1 MGGSVAAGAMIVGT
15 SLLVVFALAMSTLN
29 SQVESGLSELET
41 AAEPIPSFTI
51 DSATNIGTSTTGAV
65 VDFTINTAG
74 SGYSNGDSV
83 EVKLPGSG
91 TGFAATLVVNGTG
104 AVTDL
109 DITAYGSSYLYSS
122 SFQIDVVVDCSPICD
137 GNLDITATLGNIIQV
152 QITNDG
158 NVDIDTDHTWIFEN
172 GQNIKSLSDQFWG
185 DLSNTIFPGET
196 FTYDALP
203 RLGGQNLVSGNMAVT
218 CNEVTKS
225 ITVT

>member
-51 DSATNIGTSTTGAV
+51 DSATNIGTSTSVAV
-65 VDFTINTAG
+65 VDFTINDG
-74 SGYSNGDSV
+74 GNGYTQDALV
-83 EVKLPGSG
+83 ETTSD
-91 TGFAATLVVNGTG
+91 TWRGFNATLVVDSFGE
-104 AVTDL
+104 VTDL
-109 DITAYGSSYLYSS
+109 VITTYGSSYLYAS
-122 SFQIDVVVDCSPICD
+122 SFQIDVVVDCTPTCD
-137 GNLDITATLGNIIQV
+137 GNLDITATLGNVVQV

-158 NVDIDTDHTWIFEN
+158 NVDMDTDYTWIFEN
-172 GQNIKSLSDQFWG
+172 GQNIKSLSDQFLG
-185 DLSNTIFPGET
+185 DRSNTIFPGET

-203 RLGGQNLVSGNMAVT
+203 SLGGQNLVSGNMAVT

-225 ITVT
+225 ISVS

>member
-65 VDFTINTAG
+65 VDFTINDG
-74 SGYSNGDSV
+74 
-83 EVKLPGSG
+83 G
-91 TGFAATLVVNGTG
+91 TGYTQDALVETSSDTWRGFNATLVVDSFGE
-104 AVTDL
+104 VTDL
-109 DITAYGSSYLYSS
+109 VITAYGSSYLYSS
-122 SFQIDVVVDCSPICD
+122 SFQIDVVVDCTPTCD
-137 GNLDITATLGNIIQV
+137 GNLDITATLGNVVQV

-158 NVDIDTDHTWIFEN
+158 NVDMDTDYTWIFEN
-172 GQNIKSLSDQFWG
+172 GQNIKSLSDQFLG
-185 DLSNTIFPGET
+185 DRSNTIFPGET

-203 RLGGQNLVSGNMAVT
+203 RFGGQNLVSGNMAVT
-218 CNEVTKS
+218 CDEVTKS

>member
-65 VDFTINTAG
+65 VDFTINDG
-74 SGYSNGDSV
+74 
-83 EVKLPGSG
+83 G
-91 TGFAATLVVNGTG
+91 TGYTQDALVETSSDTWRGFNATLVVDSFGE
-104 AVTDL
+104 VTDL
-109 DITAYGSSYLYSS
+109 VITAYGSSYLYAS
-122 SFQIDVVVDCSPICD
+122 SFQIDVVVDCTPTCD
-137 GNLDITATLGNIIQV
+137 GNLDITATLGNVVQV

-158 NVDIDTDHTWIFEN
+158 NVDMDTDYTWIFEN
-172 GQNIKSLSDQFWG
+172 GQNIKSLSDQFLG
-185 DLSNTIFPGET
+185 DRSNTIFPGET

-203 RLGGQNLVSGNMAVT
+203 RLGGQNLASGNMAVT
-218 CNEVTKS
+218 CDEVTKS

>member
-65 VDFTINTAG
+65 VDFTINDG
-74 SGYSNGDSV
+74 GNGYTQDALV
-83 EVKLPGSG
+83 ETSSD
-91 TGFAATLVVNGTG
+91 TWRGFNATLVVDSFGE
-104 AVTDL
+104 VTDL
-109 DITAYGSSYLYSS
+109 VITAYGSSYLYAS
-122 SFQIDVVVDCSPICD
+122 SFQIDVVVDCTPTCD
-137 GNLDITATLGNIIQV
+137 GNLDITATLGNVVQV

-158 NVDIDTDHTWIFEN
+158 NVDMDTDYTWIFEN

-185 DLSNTIFPGET
+185 DRSNTIFPGET

-203 RLGGQNLVSGNMAVT
+203 SLGGQNLVSGNMAVT

>member
-65 VDFTINTAG
+65 VDFTINDG
-74 SGYSNGDSV
+74 
-83 EVKLPGSG
+83 G
-91 TGFAATLVVNGTG
+91 TGYTQDALVETTSDTWRGFNATLVVDSFGE
-104 AVTDL
+104 VTDL
-109 DITAYGSSYLYSS
+109 VITTYGSSYLYAS
-122 SFQIDVVVDCSPICD
+122 SFQIDVVVDCAPTCD
-137 GNLDITATLGNIIQV
+137 GNLDITATLGNVVQV

-158 NVDIDTDHTWIFEN
+158 NVDMDTDYTWIFEN
-172 GQNIKSLSDQFWG
+172 GQNIKSLSDQFLG
-185 DLSNTIFPGET
+185 DRSNTIFPGET

-203 RLGGQNLVSGNMAVT
+203 RLGGQNLVSGNMAVS
-218 CNEVTKS
+218 CDEVTKS

>member
-51 DSATNIGTSTTGAV
+51 DSAINIGTSTTGAV
-65 VDFTINTAG
+65 VDFTINDG
-74 SGYSNGDSV
+74 
-83 EVKLPGSG
+83 G
-91 TGFAATLVVNGTG
+91 TGYTQDTLVETTSDTWRGFNATLVVDSFGE
-104 AVTDL
+104 VTDL
-109 DITAYGSSYLYSS
+109 VITAYGSSYLYAS
-122 SFQIDVVVDCSPICD
+122 SFQIDVVVDCTPTCD
-137 GNLDITATLGNIIQV
+137 GNLDITATLGNVVQV

-158 NVDIDTDHTWIFEN
+158 NVDMDTDHTWIFEN
-172 GQNIKSLSDQFWG
+172 GQNIKSLSDQFLG
-185 DLSNTIFPGET
+185 DRSNTIFPGET

-203 RLGGQNLVSGNMAVT
+203 RLGGQNLVSGNMAVS
-218 CNEVTKS
+218 CDEVTKS

>member
-65 VDFTINTAG
+65 VDFTINDG
-74 SGYSNGDSV
+74 GNGYTQDALV
-83 EVKLPGSG
+83 ETTSD
-91 TGFAATLVVNGTG
+91 TWRGFNATLVVDSFGE
-104 AVTDL
+104 VTDL
-109 DITAYGSSYLYSS
+109 VITAYGSSYLYAS
-122 SFQIDVVVDCSPICD
+122 SFQIDVVVDCTPTCD
-137 GNLDITATLGNIIQV
+137 GNLDITATLGNVVQV

-158 NVDIDTDHTWIFEN
+158 NVDMDTDYTWIFEN
-172 GQNIKSLSDQFWG
+172 GQNIKSLSDQFLG
-185 DLSNTIFPGET
+185 DRSNTIFPGET

-203 RLGGQNLVSGNMAVT
+203 SLGGQNLVSGNMAVT

>member
-65 VDFTINTAG
+65 VDFTINDG
-74 SGYSNGDSV
+74 GNGYTQDALV
-83 EVKLPGSG
+83 ETTSD
-91 TGFAATLVVNGTG
+91 TWRGFNATLVVDSFGE
-104 AVTDL
+104 VTDL
-109 DITAYGSSYLYSS
+109 VITAYGSSYLYAS
-122 SFQIDVVVDCSPICD
+122 SFQIDVVVDCTPTCD
-137 GNLDITATLGNIIQV
+137 GNLDITATLGNVVQV

-158 NVDIDTDHTWIFEN
+158 NVDMDTDYTWIFGN

-185 DLSNTIFPGET
+185 DRSNTIFPGET

-203 RLGGQNLVSGNMAVT
+203 SLGGQNLVSGNMAVT

>member
-65 VDFTINTAG
+65 VDFTINDG
-74 SGYSNGDSV
+74 
-83 EVKLPGSG
+83 G
-91 TGFAATLVVNGTG
+91 TGYTQDALVETSSDTWRGFNATLVVDSFGE
-104 AVTDL
+104 VTDL
-109 DITAYGSSYLYSS
+109 VITAYGSSYLYAS
-122 SFQIDVVVDCSPICD
+122 SFQIDVVVDCTPTCD
-137 GNLDITATLGNIIQV
+137 GNLDITATLGNVVQV

-158 NVDIDTDHTWIFEN
+158 NVDMDTDYTWIFEN

-185 DLSNTIFPGET
+185 DRSNTIFPGET

-218 CNEVTKS
+218 CDEVTKS

>member
-65 VDFTINTAG
+65 VDFTINDG
-74 SGYSNGDSV
+74 
-83 EVKLPGSG
+83 G
-91 TGFAATLVVNGTG
+91 TGYTQDALVETTSDTWRGFNATLVVDSFGE
-104 AVTDL
+104 VTDL
-109 DITAYGSSYLYSS
+109 VITAYGSSYLYAS
-122 SFQIDVVVDCSPICD
+122 SFQIDVVVDCTPTCD
-137 GNLDITATLGNIIQV
+137 GNLDITATLGNVVQV

-158 NVDIDTDHTWIFEN
+158 NVDMDTDYTWIFEN

-185 DLSNTIFPGET
+185 DSSNTIFPGET

-218 CNEVTKS
+218 CDEVTKS

>member
-65 VDFTINTAG
+65 VDFTINDG
-74 SGYSNGDSV
+74 
-83 EVKLPGSG
+83 G
-91 TGFAATLVVNGTG
+91 TGYTQDALVETSSDTWRGFNATLVVDSFGE
-104 AVTDL
+104 VTDL
-109 DITAYGSSYLYSS
+109 VITAYGSSYLYAS
-122 SFQIDVVVDCSPICD
+122 SFQIDVVVDCTPTCD
-137 GNLDITATLGNIIQV
+137 GNLDITATLGNVVQV

-158 NVDIDTDHTWIFEN
+158 NVDMDTDYTWIFEN
-172 GQNIKSLSDQFWG
+172 GQNIKSLSDQFLG
-185 DLSNTIFPGET
+185 DRSNTIFPGET

-218 CNEVTKS
+218 CDEVTKS

>member
-65 VDFTINTAG
+65 VDFTINDG
-74 SGYSNGDSV
+74 
-83 EVKLPGSG
+83 G
-91 TGFAATLVVNGTG
+91 TGYTQDALVETTSDTWRGFNATLVVDSFGE
-104 AVTDL
+104 VTDL
-109 DITAYGSSYLYSS
+109 VITAYGSSYLYAS
-122 SFQIDVVVDCSPICD
+122 SFQIDVVVDCTPTCD
-137 GNLDITATLGNIIQV
+137 GNLDITATLGNVVQV

-158 NVDIDTDHTWIFEN
+158 NVDMDTDYTWIFEN
-172 GQNIKSLSDQFWG
+172 GQNIKSLSDQFLG
-185 DLSNTIFPGET
+185 DRSNTIFPGET

-218 CNEVTKS
+218 CDEVTKS

>member
-65 VDFTINTAG
+65 VDFTINDG
-74 SGYSNGDSV
+74 
-83 EVKLPGSG
+83 G
-91 TGFAATLVVNGTG
+91 TGYTQDALVETSSDTWRGFNATLVVDSFGE
-104 AVTDL
+104 VTDL
-109 DITAYGSSYLYSS
+109 VITAYGSSYLYAS
-122 SFQIDVVVDCSPICD
+122 SFQIDVVVDCTPTCD
-137 GNLDITATLGNIIQV
+137 GNLDITATLGNVVQV

-158 NVDIDTDHTWIFEN
+158 NVDMDTDYTWIFEN
-172 GQNIKSLSDQFWG
+172 GQNIKSLSDQFLG
-185 DLSNTIFPGET
+185 DRSNTIFPGET

-203 RLGGQNLVSGNMAVT
+203 SLGGQNLVSGNMAVT

>member
-65 VDFTINTAG
+65 VDFTINDG
-74 SGYSNGDSV
+74 GNGYTQDALV
-83 EVKLPGSG
+83 ETTSD
-91 TGFAATLVVNGTG
+91 TWRGFNATLVVDSFGE
-104 AVTDL
+104 VTDL
-109 DITAYGSSYLYSS
+109 VITAYGSSYLYAS
-122 SFQIDVVVDCSPICD
+122 SFQIDVVVDCTPTCD
-137 GNLDITATLGNIIQV
+137 GNLDITATLGNVVQV

-158 NVDIDTDHTWIFEN
+158 NVDMDTDYTWIFEN
-172 GQNIKSLSDQFWG
+172 GQNIKSLSDQFLG
-185 DLSNTIFPGET
+185 DRSNTIFPGET

-203 RLGGQNLVSGNMAVT
+203 SLGGQNLVSGGHGRSNGGSKD
-218 CNEVTKS
+218 E
-225 ITVT
+225 IF

>member
-65 VDFTINTAG
+65 VDFTINDG
-74 SGYSNGDSV
+74 
-83 EVKLPGSG
+83 G
-91 TGFAATLVVNGTG
+91 TGYTQDALVETTSDTWRGFNATLVVDSFGE
-104 AVTDL
+104 VTDL
-109 DITAYGSSYLYSS
+109 VITAYGSSYLYAS
-122 SFQIDVVVDCSPICD
+122 SFQIDVVVDCTPTCD
-137 GNLDITATLGNIIQV
+137 GNLDITATLGNVVQV

-158 NVDIDTDHTWIFEN
+158 NVDMDTDYTWIFEN

-185 DLSNTIFPGET
+185 DRSNTIFPGET

-218 CNEVTKS
+218 CDEVTKS

>member
-65 VDFTINTAG
+65 VDFTINDG
-74 SGYSNGDSV
+74 GNGYTQDALV
-83 EVKLPGSG
+83 ETTSD
-91 TGFAATLVVNGTG
+91 TWRGFNATLVVDSFGE
-104 AVTDL
+104 VTDL
-109 DITAYGSSYLYSS
+109 VITAYGSSYLYAS
-122 SFQIDVVVDCSPICD
+122 SFQIDVVVDCTPTCD
-137 GNLDITATLGNIIQV
+137 GNLDITATLGNVVQV

-158 NVDIDTDHTWIFEN
+158 NVDMDTDYTWIFEN
-172 GQNIKSLSDQFWG
+172 GQNIKSLSDQFLG
-185 DLSNTIFPGET
+185 DRSNTIFPGET

-218 CNEVTKS
+218 CDEVTKS